1 MHNRATNKVCST
13 IRISLFAY
21 QIWDSTV
28 HSGSSFTEFQY
39 FFLHQKFP
47 SYLRF
52 SLILFFLFYSHHY
65 YYYYYP
71 ALFIIW
77 RKKVSDLCTNWKLH
91 SVSLRCFSFSF
102 SLIFHF
108 CACVLF
114 SSFIYYVWLM
124 KKINSNAKE
133 KCRYVYIDLNEN
145 PTMWKN
151 AHLFLDR
158 LKCGKNVK

>member
-52 SLILFFLFYSHHY
+52 SLILFF
-65 YYYYYP
+65 
-71 ALFIIW
+71 FI
-77 RKKVSDLCTNWKLH
+77 
-91 SVSLRCFSFSF
+91 
-102 SLIFHF
+102 
-108 CACVLF
+108 LF
-114 SSFIYYVWLM
+114 SSLLLLLLLSCTFHYLTQKGFRFMYELEAPFRFSALLFFFVFFDFSFLCM
-124 KKINSNAKE
+124 
-133 KCRYVYIDLNEN
+133 CTFFVVYILCLAYE
-145 PTMWKN
+145 KN
-151 AHLFLDR
+151 Q
-158 LKCGKNVK
+158 